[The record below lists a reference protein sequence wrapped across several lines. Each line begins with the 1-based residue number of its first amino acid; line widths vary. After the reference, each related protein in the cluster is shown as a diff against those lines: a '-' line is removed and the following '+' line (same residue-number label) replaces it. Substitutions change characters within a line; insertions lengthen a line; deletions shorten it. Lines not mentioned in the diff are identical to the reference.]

1 MIVRELLTKLGFDA
15 DNRQA
20 TSYDKALRGVKN
32 TAMAL
37 TAAVAAV
44 SAGIAKFT
52 TDAGRTGDELAK
64 TSTRL
69 GIATGDLQAYRFAA
83 ERSGVATATFDM
95 AVQRLG
101 RRVGEAAKGTGEA
114 QDALKTLGI
123 SATEADGSVRS
134 ISDLL
139 PEIADK
145 LGTMENANQRN
156 ALAMKLFDSEGVRMV
171 QMLKDGSAGLEGL
184 LDEFDSLGITM
195 SEDQVQA
202 AVEYTDSMSSLT
214 TVLRGFKNLLGAEL
228 LPQITE
234 AITATLDWWK
244 ANKDLIKQNVGGFL
258 RGLVFT
264 VRLYFGVLREMA
276 QAVNRAVQATI
287 GWEAGLRALGL
298 LLSSLMAFKFA
309 KWIYIIASAL
319 LSATRA
325 MGFLRLVTLAFQRLK
340 IVALFLLLATALEDV
355 YNWIQ
360 GNDSLLGRWIGT
372 FDDFKRKAKDVLEK
386 VQSYLEPYK
395 EDLEAVADI
404 IAGWFTL
411 DIQRIMK
418 GFRQLGT
425 SIKDWAAGIAA
436 EVKQMFLDMLPST
449 PEWMKSMNE
458 WLKSEGTIDIFGGRE
473 NTTGSAGRRERRE
486 SINRE
491 LSDRLMQSGRGNQ
504 SGQMSFNNEI
514 NTNVTV
520 PPGTNEEMSRYIAD
534 TVGRQIRDQ
543 STRMVDELSRNFQPV
558 D

>member
-1 MIVRELLTKLGFDA
+1 MIVRELLTRLGFDA

-32 TAMAL
+32 TALAL

-52 TDAGRTGDELAK
+52 ADAGRTGDELAK

-184 LDEFDSLGITM
+184 LDEFESLGITL
-195 SEDQVQA
+195 SEDQVKA
-202 AVEYTDSMSSLT
+202 AVEYTDSMSNLT
-214 TVLRGFKNLLGAEL
+214 TVLRGVKNLLGAEL
-228 LPQITE
+228 LPQVTE
-234 AITATLDWWK
+234 AIKATIDWWK
-244 ANKDLIKQNVGGFL
+244 ANQDLLKQNVGGFV
-258 RGLVFT
+258 RGLMFT

-276 QAVNRAVQATI
+276 QAVYRVVDATV
-287 GWEAGLRALGL
+287 GWGLALKTLGL
-298 LLSSLMAFKFA
+298 FLSTVMSYMFA
-309 KWIYIIASAL
+309 KWLWIIASAL
-319 LSATRA
+319 LGTTKA
-325 MGFLRLVTLAFQRLK
+325 MGLLRAVTLAFQRLA
-340 IVALFLLLATALEDV
+340 IVALFLGLAVALEDV
-355 YNWIQ
+355 YRWIND
-360 GNDSLLGRWIGT
+360 NDSMLKRHVGSYE
-372 FDDFKRKAKDVLEK
+372 DFKKK
-386 VQSYLEPYK
+386 VQGVLDKIRSYLEPYK
-395 EDLEAVADI
+395 EDLKAVGDI

-411 DIQRIMK
+411 DVARILR
-418 GFRQLGT
+418 GFDQLGS
-425 SIKDWAAGIAA
+425 SIKEWAAGVAA
-436 EVKQMFLDMLPST
+436 KVKQLFLDMLPSM
-449 PEWMKSMNE
+449 PE
-458 WLKSEGTIDIFGGRE
+458 WLKSEGTSGSGSRLEGRNRDIPEQMGRSGGGNPGNR
-473 NTTGSAGRRERRE
+473 SATA
-486 SINRE
+486 NVT
-491 LSDRLMQSGRGNQ
+491 
-504 SGQMSFNNEI
+504 NNI
-514 NTNVTV
+514 TV
-520 PPGTNEEMSRYIAD
+520 PPGTNEEQARSISKEVSKA
-534 TVGRQIRDQ
+534 
-543 STRMVDELSRNFQPV
+543 TRREFDRIVEETLWNYQPV